1 MIRRIIQ
8 RKRILQKT
16 TKMYKLMNLT
26 LMMNLEVQKMNL
38 IKCFS
43 NRFRDKYLESL
54 IMKMHTN
61 RRRRY

>member
-8 RKRILQKT
+8 MKRILQKT
-16 TKMYKLMNLT
+16 TKIYKSMNLT
-26 LMMNLEVQKMNL
+26 LMMNLEDQKMNL

-43 NRFRDKYLESL
+43 NRFKDKYLELL

-61 RRRRY
+61 RRRRC